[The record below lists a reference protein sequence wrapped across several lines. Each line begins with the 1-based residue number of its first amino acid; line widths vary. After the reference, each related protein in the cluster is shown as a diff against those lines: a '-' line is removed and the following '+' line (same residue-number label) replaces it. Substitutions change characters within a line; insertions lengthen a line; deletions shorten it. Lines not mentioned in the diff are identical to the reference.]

1 MISRKTNLRKVFEVQ
16 QDVAS
21 TRKSLSS
28 MDARDPRFG
37 ALLDMYTELLNLRA
51 EVERAEM
58 ATRRRP

>member
-1 MISRKTNLRKVFEVQ
+1 MISRKVNLKKVEEVQ
-16 QDVAS
+16 HDLAA

-37 ALLDMYTELLNLRA
+37 ALLDMYSELLILRA

-58 ATRRRP
+58 RTRRRP